1 MPKPRA
7 GKLENAT
14 ARRRLEVRRK
24 PYYATISPGI
34 QLGYRRNIGGGSW
47 SVRCIGQGADWIKK
61 IALADDLEPA
71 DGTHVLTYWQAID
84 VARALARGHPGADD
98 ANRPVTVSEAL
109 DRYQRD
115 LESRG
120 ADAQNANR
128 VRRHLSPTLATK
140 PVALL
145 TMNDLRH
152 WRDDLVSKGVTPAT
166 INRTRAGLRAALEL
180 SASLDD
186 RITNRNAFR
195 SGLKGLPGGKNAR
208 RVVLPDAD
216 VLRIVQV
223 AYEHDRAFG
232 ILIEVLAQ
240 TGARIS
246 QAARLKCGD
255 LQADGS
261 DPRLLVPTSYKGGRG
276 QKEREHV
283 AVPITISLAVLL
295 NKLRGDRPH
304 DAPLLIKADGTRW
317 LERNK
322 AEQWIIFR
330 TVAEHAGFNPDEIT
344 TYALRHSSICRLLLK
359 GVPVSVVARLHD
371 TSSDEIEAHYAAY
384 ILDVA
389 GTLSRKALLQIE
401 VPDGD
406 NVVPL
411 PGRRP

>member
-47 SVRCIGQGADWIKK
+47 SVRCIGQGADWIKQ

-71 DGTHVLTYWQAID
+71 DGKHVLTYWQAID
-84 VARALARGHPGADD
+84 VARALARRQPGADD

-128 VRRHLSPTLATK
+128 VRRHLTPTLATK

-152 WRDDLVSKGVTPAT
+152 WRDGLVSKGVAPAT

-180 SASLDD
+180 AASLDD

-195 SGLKGLPGGKNAR
+195 SALKVCP
-208 RVVLPDAD
+208 
-216 VLRIVQV
+216 
-223 AYEHDRAFG
+223 
-232 ILIEVLAQ
+232 
-240 TGARIS
+240 
-246 QAARLKCGD
+246 AARTPAAWCC
-255 LQADGS
+255 
-261 DPRLLVPTSYKGGRG
+261 RMPTCCAS
-276 QKEREHV
+276 
-283 AVPITISLAVLL
+283 S
-295 NKLRGDRPH
+295 RPH
-304 DAPLLIKADGTRW
+304 IKRIAPSACW
-317 LERNK
+317 
-322 AEQWIIFR
+322 
-330 TVAEHAGFNPDEIT
+330 
-344 TYALRHSSICRLLLK
+344 
-359 GVPVSVVARLHD
+359 
-371 TSSDEIEAHYAAY
+371 
-384 ILDVA
+384 
-389 GTLSRKALLQIE
+389 SRYS
-401 VPDGD
+401 
-406 NVVPL
+406 
-411 PGRRP
+411 RRPARASRRRRGCVRRSAS